1 MSLRTLIV
9 EDEMIIAITLEGM
22 LRDLGHEVVGIAS
35 RLDEALE
42 MVKTLEFDI
51 TILDLNLG
59 GDMTFPVADFLLE
72 SNTPFIFSTGY
83 GEGEVDGRYV
93 QPVLTK
99 PYDEPALV
107 EALGRINRG

>member
-1 MSLRTLIV
+1 MGFRTLIV
-9 EDEMIIAITLEGM
+9 EDEMIIAITLEAM

-35 RLDEALE
+35 RLDEAWE
-42 MVKTLEFDI
+42 MVKTMDFDI
-51 TILDLNLG
+51 AILDLNLG
-59 GDMTFPVADFLLE
+59 GDMTFPIADFLLE

-83 GEGEVDGRYV
+83 GEGEVDGRFV

-107 EALGRINRG
+107 EALGYAHRG